1 MKLTRFEEELNVL
14 MEGTEGIKDHYQ
26 VLALETKGKI
36 WGLEK
41 PRI

>member
-26 VLALETKGKI
+26 VEMAG
-36 WGLEK
+36 WHH
-41 PRI
+41 